1 MYEMKPEYYIGIDMI
16 DEEHKQLFLY
26 ADEAYELL
34 HDEYTPD
41 KYDRIDII
49 LEKLRDY
56 TVKHFADEEQ
66 YMESINYKK
75 LFTQKIQHQE
85 FIHKIDE
92 FMEHHNDE
100 VEDQDEQIMG
110 ILTYLTEWLPRRS
123 HAGPLRSRPCAGRV
137 SGRQRD
143 GTQRALSRAD
153 LASRPCGCNGNPR
166 ARLWPGS

>member
-16 DEEHKQLFLY
+16 DEEHKQLFQY

-49 LEKLRDY
+49 LEKLRGY

-75 LFTQKIQHQE
+75 LFTQKVQHQE
-85 FIHKIDE
+85 FINKLDE
-92 FMEHHNDE
+92 FMEYHNEE
-100 VEDQDEQIMG
+100 VEDQDDQIMG
-110 ILTYLTEWLPRRS
+110 ILKYLTEWLTN
-123 HAGPLRSRPCAGRV
+123 HILYV
-137 SGRQRD
+137 D
-143 GTQRALSRAD
+143 GQI
-153 LASRPCGCNGNPR
+153 PKE
-166 ARLWPGS
+166 

>member
-16 DEEHKQLFLY
+16 DEEHKQLFQY

-75 LFTQKIQHQE
+75 LFTQKVQHQE
-85 FIHKIDE
+85 FINKLDE
-92 FMEHHNDE
+92 FMEDHNEE
-100 VEDQDEQIMG
+100 VEDQDDQIMG
-110 ILTYLTEWLPRRS
+110 ILKYLTEWLTN
-123 HAGPLRSRPCAGRV
+123 HILYV
-137 SGRQRD
+137 D
-143 GTQRALSRAD
+143 GQI
-153 LASRPCGCNGNPR
+153 PKE
-166 ARLWPGS
+166 

>member
-41 KYDRIDII
+41 KYDRIDMI

-75 LFTQKIQHQE
+75 LFTQKPSIRNLY
-85 FIHKIDE
+85 I
-92 FMEHHNDE
+92 
-100 VEDQDEQIMG
+100 
-110 ILTYLTEWLPRRS
+110 
-123 HAGPLRSRPCAGRV
+123 
-137 SGRQRD
+137 
-143 GTQRALSRAD
+143 
-153 LASRPCGCNGNPR
+153 
-166 ARLWPGS
+166 RLMNLWNITMMR